1 MALACAL
8 GVGSGSFACAPSQP
22 VADPT
27 ARSIVR
33 SSVHSDTTTP
43 LTRAVPLLEGDA
55 PASGLGLHQVVARS
69 STLAGQPALELA
81 GDPAVLAQSQR
92 KLGALLAAMT
102 ARGQQPAGPQDFAEV
117 ETEHLALVN
126 DIEFANGTIEV
137 ELAGVPAPGAPG
149 FARGFVGVAF
159 RVQPDGE
166 HYDCLYLRPSNGRA
180 PEQIRRNHSTQYI
193 AHPDWPWYRLRA
205 ESPGHYESYVDLVPG
220 DWTPVKIVVEGERA
234 ELYVGG
240 AAQPTLVVADLKSGP
255 AGKGK
260 VALWIHASTVGHFR
274 NLRITPR

>member
-1 MALACAL
+1 VTDAQTTAASGFGGPVYLRVPAGTELGSGEITVAGALAMPR
-8 GVGSGSFACAPSQP
+8 F
-22 VADPT
+22 
-27 ARSIVR
+27 
-33 SSVHSDTTTP
+33 VHGET
-43 LTRAVPLLEGDA
+43 
-55 PASGLGLHQVVARS
+55 
-69 STLAGQPALELA
+69 
-81 GDPAVLAQSQR
+81 DPADWEAWLD
-92 KLGALLAAMT
+92 AAEV
-102 ARGQQPAGPQDFAEV
+102 PWAEV

-126 DIEFANGTIEV
+126 GIEFANGTIEV

-159 RVQPDGE
+159 RVQPDAE